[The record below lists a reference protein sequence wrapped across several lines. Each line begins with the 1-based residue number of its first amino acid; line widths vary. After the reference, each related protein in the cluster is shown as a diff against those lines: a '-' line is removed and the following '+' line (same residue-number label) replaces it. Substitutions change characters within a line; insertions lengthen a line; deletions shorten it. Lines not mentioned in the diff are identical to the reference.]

1 MARPQKLIDV
11 KQVEELAA
19 IDCTYEE
26 MAAVLD
32 CSTKTL
38 KRRFG
43 DLINKGRETGKAS
56 LRRAQHKAAMGG
68 NATMMIW
75 LGKQRLGQTDDRGA
89 KDGPADPQE
98 TARQVREHVRAMREA
113 DGLAA

>member
-43 DLINKGRETGKAS
+43 PLIEKGRESGKTS
-56 LRRAQHKAAMGG
+56 LRRAQFKAAIGG
-68 NATMMIW
+68 NVTMLIW
-75 LGKQRLGQTDDRGA
+75 LGKQRLGQADDRGP
-89 KDGPADPQE
+89 KDADPQE
-98 TARQVREHVRAMREA
+98 TARLVREAVRAMRDA
-113 DGLAA
+113 DGLKAA